1 MTTDN
6 QYWAMSY
13 HPEGMPNQENFK
25 LAGREA
31 PFFIQST

>member
-1 MTTDN
+1 MIKTV
-6 QYWAMSY
+6 YLIFEFEKESISI
-13 HPEGMPNQENFK
+13 PKKLK